1 MVLLK
6 NDKFDQ
12 ELLAQVAPADWTNPK
27 PQALYDMVVVGG
39 GTAGLITAA
48 IAAGLGA
55 KVAMVERELLGGD
68 CLNYG
73 CVPSKGLLS
82 VSRRL
87 GILRRGHDYGIAPA
101 KGGADF
107 GAVMERMRRLRAGI
121 SHHDGAARF
130 TELGVDVFLGTGR
143 FTRENLLEVKPLGSD
158 DKQGSSNSNATGE
171 TVTLKFKRAVI
182 ATGARPLVFPVPGLE
197 DVPYLTNLSLF
208 SLTELPESMA
218 IVGAGPIGVEMAQA
232 FVRFGCKVTIIAMD
246 RHILPR
252 EDPEAAAVVQAALAK
267 DGVVFELGAKMKSAE
282 MRNGKKVV
290 VFERDGEDREVVA
303 SELLLAMGRAA
314 NVDGLGLEDAGVE
327 FDRRGIQVNDNL
339 RSTNKRIF
347 AAGDV
352 AGSYQFTH
360 AADAMARLVIRNAF
374 FFGRGK
380 VSDLTMPWSTY
391 TDPEVAHVG
400 LYASESEKAGCEL
413 ATLRMDF
420 AAIDRSILEGDT
432 EGFAK
437 VVFEKKS
444 GKLRGATVV
453 GAHGGELL
461 GEMLIAVNKRMKV
474 TELSAIIHPYP
485 TSVSIWGRLGDQAS
499 GARLTPSVA
508 KLLKRII
515 GWRR

>member
-6 NDKFDQ
+6 DDVFDQ
-12 ELLAQVAPADWTNPK
+12 ELLSQVAPQNWKNPK
-27 PQALYDMVVVGG
+27 PQVLYDMVVVGG

-82 VSRRL
+82 VSKRL
-87 GILRRGHDYGIAPA
+87 GILRRGHEYGIAPA
-101 KGGADF
+101 EGSADF

-130 TELGVDVFLGTGR
+130 TELGVDVFLGRGR
-143 FTRENLLEVKPLGSD
+143 FTSKNMVVVEALQSEEEGGEVPAAQQSPVL
-158 DKQGSSNSNATGE
+158 
-171 TVTLKFKRAVI
+171 LKFKRAVV
-182 ATGARPLVFPVPGLE
+182 ATGARPLVLPVPGLE
-197 DVPYLTNLSLF
+197 EVPYLTNLSLF
-208 SLTELPESMA
+208 SLTELPKSLA
-218 IVGAGPIGVEMAQA
+218 IVGAGPIGIEMAQA
-232 FVRFGCKVTIIAMD
+232 FARFGCKVTIIAMD
-246 RHILPR
+246 CHILPR
-252 EDPEAAAVVQAALAK
+252 EDQEAAAVVQAALAK
-267 DGVVFELGAKMKSAE
+267 DGVVFELDAKMKRAE
-282 MRNGKKVV
+282 MRDGKKVV
-290 VFERDGEDREVVA
+290 VFERDGEESEVVA

-314 NVDGLGLEDAGVE
+314 NVDGLGLEEAGVE
-327 FDRRGIQVNDNL
+327 FGPRGIKVNDHL

-400 LYASESEKAGCEL
+400 LYANEAERARCEL

-420 AAIDRSILEGDT
+420 AEIDRSILEGDT

-453 GAHGGELL
+453 GAHAGELL

-474 TELSAIIHPYP
+474 TELSAVIHPYP
-485 TSVSIWGRLGDQAS
+485 TSVSIWGRLGDKAS

>member
-6 NDKFDQ
+6 NDAFDQ
-12 ELLAQVAPADWTNPK
+12 ELLSHVAPADWENPK

-82 VSRRL
+82 VSKRL
-87 GILRRGHDYGIAPA
+87 GILRRGHEYGIAPTE
-101 KGGADF
+101 GGADF

-143 FTRENLLEVKPLGSD
+143 FTANNVVEVKPLGNTE
-158 DKQGSSNSNATGE
+158 QGSSHANATGE

-208 SLTELPESMA
+208 SLTELPESLA

-232 FVRFGCKVTIIAMD
+232 FARFGCKVTIIAMD
-246 RHILPR
+246 KHILPR
-252 EDPEAAAVVQAALAK
+252 EDPEAAAFVQAALAK
-267 DGVVFELGAKMKSAE
+267 DGVVFELGAKMSRAE
-282 MRNGKKVV
+282 MRDGKKVV
-290 VFERDGEDREVVA
+290 VFERDGKESEVVA

-327 FDRRGIQVNDNL
+327 FDRRGIKVNDNL

-380 VSDLTMPWSTY
+380 VSDLTMPWTTY

-400 LYASESEKAGCEL
+400 LYASEDEKAGCAL
-413 ATLRMDF
+413 STLRMDF
-420 AAIDRSILEGDT
+420 KDIDRNILEGETD
-432 EGFAK
+432 GFAK

-453 GAHGGELL
+453 GAHAGELL

-474 TELSAIIHPYP
+474 TELSSIIHPYP

-499 GARLTPSVA
+499 GARLTPGIA

-515 GWRR
+515 SWRR

>member
-6 NDKFDQ
+6 NDEFDQ
-12 ELLAQVAPADWTNPK
+12 ELRAQVAPHDWNNPK

-82 VSRRL
+82 VSKRL
-87 GILRRGHDYGIAPA
+87 GILRRGHEYGIAPA
-101 KGGADF
+101 QGDADF
-107 GAVMERMRRLRAGI
+107 GAVMQRMRRLRAGI

-130 TELGVDVFLGTGR
+130 TELGVDVFLGRGR
-143 FTRENLLEVKPLGSD
+143 FTSEQEVEVMEI
-158 DKQGSSNSNATGE
+158 NGE
-171 TVTLKFKRAVI
+171 TATLKFKRAVI

-197 DVPYLTNLSLF
+197 DVPNLTNLSLF
-208 SLTELPESMA
+208 SLTELPASMA

-232 FVRFGCKVTIIAMD
+232 FARFGCKVTIIAMD
-246 RHILPR
+246 KHILPR
-252 EDPEAAAVVQAALAK
+252 EDPEAAAVVQEALIQ
-267 DGVVFELGAKMKSAE
+267 DGVRLELGAKMKSAA
-282 MRNGKKVV
+282 MRDGNKVV
-290 VFERDGEDREVVA
+290 VFERNGQEGEVVA
-303 SELLLAMGRAA
+303 TELLLAMGRTA
-314 NVDGLGLEDAGVE
+314 NVDGLGLEEAGVE
-327 FDRRGIQVNDNL
+327 FGPRGIQVDDHL
-339 RSTNKRIF
+339 RSTNPRIF

-400 LYASESEKAGCEL
+400 LYASEAERAGCEL

-420 AAIDRSILEGDT
+420 NEIDRSILEGDT

-437 VVFEKKS
+437 VVFEKSS

-453 GAHGGELL
+453 GAHAGELL
-461 GEMLIAVNKRMKV
+461 GEMLIAVQKRMKV
-474 TELSAIIHPYP
+474 TELSSIIHPYP

-515 GWRR
+515 AWRR

>member
-1 MVLLK
+1 MVLLH
-6 NDKFDQ
+6 DDAFDQ
-12 ELLAQVAPADWTNPK
+12 ELLAQVAPQDWVNPK
-27 PQALYDMVVVGG
+27 PHARYDMVVLGG
-39 GTAGLITAA
+39 GTAGLISAA

-55 KVAMVERELLGGD
+55 KVALIERDLLGGD

-101 KGGADF
+101 AGNADF
-107 GAVMERMRRLRAGI
+107 GAVMTRMRRLRAGI

-130 TELGVDVFLGTGR
+130 TALGVDVFLGKGR
-143 FTRENLLEVKPLGSD
+143 FTAEDAVEVID
-158 DKQGSSNSNATGE
+158 ANAMA
-171 TVTLKFKRAVI
+171 VTLKFKRAVI
-182 ATGARPLVFPVPGLE
+182 ATGAKPLVFPVPGLE
-197 DVPYLTNLSLF
+197 EVPYLTNLSLF
-208 SLTELPESMA
+208 SLTELPASMA
-218 IVGAGPIGVEMAQA
+218 IVGAGPIGIEMAQA
-232 FVRFGCKVTIIAMD
+232 FARFGCKVTVIAMD
-246 RHILPR
+246 THILPR
-252 EDPEAAAVVQAALAK
+252 EDPEAAAIVQAALSK
-267 DGVVFELGAKMKSAE
+267 DGVVFELGAKLSRVEQSAE
-282 MRNGKKVV
+282 GKVV
-290 VFERDGEDREVVA
+290 FFERDGEEHSVITA
-303 SELLLAMGRAA
+303 ELLLAMGRAA
-314 NVDGLGLEDAGVE
+314 NVDGIGLEDAGVA
-327 FDRRGIQVNDNL
+327 FSRGGVSVDGHL

-400 LYASESEKAGCEL
+400 LYATEAEKAGCAL
-413 ATLRMDF
+413 SSLRMELGE
-420 AAIDRSILEGDT
+420 IDRNILESET

-437 VVFEKKS
+437 VVFETKS

-461 GEMLIAVNKRMKV
+461 GEMLIAVNQRMKV
-474 TELSAIIHPYP
+474 TELSSIIHPYP
-485 TSVSIWGRLGDQAS
+485 TTISVWGRLGDQAS
-499 GARLTPSVA
+499 GARLTPSIA
-508 KLLKRII
+508 KLLQRII
-515 GWRR
+515 RWRR

>member
-6 NDKFDQ
+6 NDSFDQ
-12 ELLAQVAPADWTNPK
+12 ELLSQVAPADWVNPQ
-27 PQALYDMVVVGG
+27 PQALYDMVVIGG
-39 GTAGLITAA
+39 GTAGLISAA

-55 KVAMVERELLGGD
+55 KVAMIERELLGGD

-87 GILRRGHDYGIAPA
+87 GSLRRGSDYGLSPA
-101 KGGADF
+101 EGEADF
-107 GAVMERMRRLRAGI
+107 GKVMQRMRELRAGI

-130 TELGVDVFLGTGR
+130 RDLGVDVFLGSGTFSGPDQVQV
-143 FTRENLLEVKPLGSD
+143 TQND
-158 DKQGSSNSNATGE
+158 QT
-171 TVTLKFKRAVI
+171 TVDLKFKRAVI
-182 ATGARPLVFPVPGLE
+182 ATGARPLVFPMPGLDE
-197 DVPYLTNLSLF
+197 VSYHTNLSLF
-208 SLTELPESMA
+208 SLTELPESLA
-218 IVGAGPIGVEMAQA
+218 IVGAGPIGIEMAQA
-232 FVRFGCKVTIIAMD
+232 FARFGSKVTVIAMD
-246 RHILPR
+246 EQILPR
-252 EDPEAAAVVQAALAK
+252 EDPEAAAVVREALEG
-267 DGVVFELGAKMKSAE
+267 DGIVFEMRAKMSSVTQ
-282 MRNGKKVV
+282 RDGSKVV
-290 VFERDGEDREVVA
+290 GFERDGQNGEVIA

-314 NVDGLGLEDAGVE
+314 NVEGIGLEQAGVE
-327 FDRRGIQVNDNL
+327 FDRRGIKVNDNL

-352 AGSYQFTH
+352 AGSFQFTH
-360 AADAMARLVIRNAF
+360 SADAMARLVIRNAF

-400 LYASESEKAGCEL
+400 LYASDAEQAGCEL
-413 ATLRMDF
+413 ETLRMDF
-420 AAIDRSILEGDT
+420 SEIDRNILESET

-437 VVFEKKS
+437 VIFEKKS

-453 GAHGGELL
+453 GAHAGELL
-461 GEMLIAVNKRMKV
+461 GEMLLAVNKRMKV
-474 TELSAIIHPYP
+474 SELSSIIHPYP
-485 TSVSIWGRLGDQAS
+485 TSISIWGRLGDKAS
-499 GARLTPSVA
+499 GARLTPGVA